1 MYTFITEDNRKSKR
15 AKGINKNINDEPNMN
30 ITRIFCSIDH
40 V

>member
-15 AKGINKNINDEPNMN
+15 AKGIKNINDEPNMN